1 MWPSLLSH
9 RIMVFEHDLLQVDA
23 LMETFRS
30 VFLKHVMDQF
40 DENVIIPLSTGKPPA
55 SFQNIL
61 LAANFLFAGCRKFR
75 PANCVS
81 TNARPKP
88 YLP

>member
-1 MWPSLLSH
+1 
-9 RIMVFEHDLLQVDA
+9 MVFEHDLLQVDA

-55 SFQNIL
+55 SVQNIL
-61 LAANFLFAGCRKFR
+61 TIIGRQFFNCWLSNF
-75 PANCVS
+75 
-81 TNARPKP
+81 
-88 YLP
+88 